1 MILASPEVGTPQ
13 AAPPSFEP
21 AVEGDGEDVEAHE
34 LGVMSAAVDE
44 ALSVALRVLER
55 RAGASGMDLPV
66 SLGRPVLALEA
77 HLDRGPVPID
87 PTIEPLELVTL
98 LERLLRATDAVHE
111 LVVEETMVLGEALDA
126 DLELLPLA
134 QLEEL
139 AEAVLGLS
147 MAPRSAARWGHP
159 EAAQA
164 AETVLQVAADD
175 LRTSASAHAGL
186 YRRYTEYVWD
196 VPTHLLHA
204 GQRRWRFVARARLAR
219 QLRAVSRTDRVP
231 RGLTAAAKEIL
242 DVRAVRARL
251 VSMSPLLTHHLA
263 ELDQGPLS
271 DVDGALAAIGAVR
284 RLQAVLGDALV
295 PSRLERLLR
304 AEAFA
309 SPDVISPAVNL
320 RNAILAWRHDL
331 TLLGGQVT
339 DTLPWSELQHWAD
352 VCDRLLPSLR
362 EGQAAAARLGVPAA
376 SLRSLSDV
384 LLLRE
389 HVHDLV
395 MGAGVLDVVGGAA

>member
-1 MILASPEVGTPQ
+1 
-13 AAPPSFEP
+13 
-21 AVEGDGEDVEAHE
+21 
-34 LGVMSAAVDE
+34 
-44 ALSVALRVLER
+44 
-55 RAGASGMDLPV
+55 
-66 SLGRPVLALEA
+66 
-77 HLDRGPVPID
+77 
-87 PTIEPLELVTL
+87 
-98 LERLLRATDAVHE
+98 
-111 LVVEETMVLGEALDA
+111 
-126 DLELLPLA
+126 
-134 QLEEL
+134 
-139 AEAVLGLS
+139 
-147 MAPRSAARWGHP
+147 
-159 EAAQA
+159 
-164 AETVLQVAADD
+164 
-175 LRTSASAHAGL
+175 
-186 YRRYTEYVWD
+186 
-196 VPTHLLHA
+196 
-204 GQRRWRFVARARLAR
+204 
-219 QLRAVSRTDRVP
+219 
-231 RGLTAAAKEIL
+231 
-242 DVRAVRARL
+242 
-251 VSMSPLLTHHLA
+251 MSPLLTHHLA

-309 SPDVISPAVNL
+309 SPDVLSPAVNL